1 MDSDYFLVDYEMK
14 ENVYY
19 SSFYVSHIKNRNV
32 YKKKTKSSNTYTF
45 LITQITKFR

>member
-1 MDSDYFLVDYEMK
+1 MESDYIFIDYEEK
-14 ENVYY
+14 ENVYI

-45 LITQITKFR
+45 LITQITKFK